1 MQVVLKRLVDTVG
14 LVDTLE
20 IVRRWGGGALYVPR
34 SVRACDPLALTLG
47 LDSARRLVEHWGGQ
61 YLQLPSEKKSLIDL
75 RNASIIAD
83 VRAGMSLSEIGRAY
97 GVARQSVAHIIRSHK
112 ELTAVRQKYS
122 GGL

>member
-1 MQVVLKRLVDTVG
+1 MQAILKRLVETIG
-14 LVDTLE
+14 LVDTIE

-47 LDSARRLVEHWGGQ
+47 LDSARRLIEHWGGQ
-61 YLQLPSEKKSLIDL
+61 FLQLPSEKKALLDL
-75 RNASIIAD
+75 RNASFIAD
-83 VRAGMSLSEIGRAY
+83 YRAGMSLSEIGRAY
-97 GVARQSVAHIIRSHK
+97 GVTRQSVHHIVRFNE